1 MSAGKRILTVVGFFA
16 IMVGACNQPEL
27 PAAVEP
33 PVTVEPASLT
43 PTPLG
48 CTDNPPGL
56 GLQVDSLGNRRV
68 MVRGEGFRSGEELVL
83 VFSAQVDTASGH
95 KALRHEVRPAQTV
108 GEDGV
113 FNWEETMQPLDGNTT
128 WNLAVVHA
136 QGVAC
141 VTFAAP

>member
-1 MSAGKRILTVVGFFA
+1 MSAGKRILTVVGFFP

-33 PVTVEPASLT
+33 PVTVEPASLS
-43 PTPLG
+43 PTPLE

-83 VFSAQVDTASGH
+83 VFSAQVDTPSGH

-108 GEDGV
+108 GEDGS
-113 FNWEETMQPLDGNTT
+113 FAWEQTMQPLDGNPT

-136 QGVAC
+136 RGVAC